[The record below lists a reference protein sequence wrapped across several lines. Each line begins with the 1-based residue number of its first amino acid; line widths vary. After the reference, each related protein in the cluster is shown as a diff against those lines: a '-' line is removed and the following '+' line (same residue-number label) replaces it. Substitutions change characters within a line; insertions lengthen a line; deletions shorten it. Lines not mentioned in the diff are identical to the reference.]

1 MSAYLSFAARL
12 GAAAF
17 ATMVMTGTQ
26 PANAACFESGVDCT
40 DDHNIPA
47 WVLQQLSCD
56 ALWTVR
62 NTIFDEN
69 GYCFQT
75 AKAQAVY
82 SNAGCMYTSMASM
95 PLNSYEVTNIQ
106 TVRSVEKQ
114 KGCN

>member
-1 MSAYLSFAARL
+1 MNANFARCARF

-17 ATMVMTGTQ
+17 TTIVMLGSQ
-26 PANAACFESGVDCT
+26 PVNAACFEGGIDCT

-47 WVLQQLSCD
+47 WLLEQLSCD

-75 AKAQAVY
+75 AKAKAIY
-82 SNAGCMYTSMASM
+82 SNDGCQYTNMTSM
-95 PLNSYEVTNIQ
+95 PLNTYENANIM
-106 TVRSVEKQ
+106 TVRSVEQQ